1 DLPVVGTA
9 IKWYT
14 AAVGGTAL
22 ASSTLLQDGVTYYAS
37 QMGANCESVARLA
50 VTPVVKDCAVKLS
63 ITKEADDDRVVA
75 GQNTSFTL
83 TITNNGP
90 GIVEVGDLILLED
103 IPRAGLEITDFTI
116 ASNYGSISVADNNA
130 TITVNNIVPV
140 NGRIIVK
147 VLATVSTDPPAT
159 ISNTIKVW
167 GPDTPPDA
175 EPDDEHETPLI
186 PVDREYDLNI
196 SKVAD

>member
-1 DLPVVGTA
+1 SGDGVCENVLGQAAILHVNVVVTAAPTITDAAPEFCISDRKTLADLPVVGTA

-90 GIVEVGDLILLED
+90 G
-103 IPRAGLEITDFTI
+103 
-116 ASNYGSISVADNNA
+116 
-130 TITVNNIVPV
+130 
-140 NGRIIVK
+140 
-147 VLATVSTDPPAT
+147 
-159 ISNTIKVW
+159 
-167 GPDTPPDA
+167 
-175 EPDDEHETPLI
+175 
-186 PVDREYDLNI
+186 
-196 SKVAD
+196 